1 MISRRFNNYLF
12 RHFNPYLEHF
22 QPIHLSF
29 STPIS
34 KTSQPIYRR
43 CIIALIG
50 KILFLWRICNVY
62 ESVMLILSIPTH
74 LFRRET
80 FQDSPTILSTPVQ
93 WPNYYTNLWSN
104 TKTWQWYWLDL
115 ANAYGYIPH
124 QIIQV
129 AMHQYYIQDRVSNLL
144 ITSITS
150 L

>member
-104 TKTWQWYWLDL
+104 TKTGMAWSSLCLW
-115 ANAYGYIPH
+115 IHTH
-124 QIIQV
+124 QLIQV
-129 AMHQYYIQDRVSNLL
+129 QCSAQLL
-144 ITSITS
+144 KRSGPMAHW
-150 L
+150 